1 MATAMSERQMWRELV
16 AQFHTG
22 MLITRAPHGVMHA
35 RPMAVA
41 KLEDDDDI
49 LFATSIESG
58 KVTDIDD
65 DHQAAV
71 TFQSST
77 AYVSISGPAKVVT
90 DRSKIHAVWSEA
102 MRVGSR
108 LAPRTRPCAS
118 CSSAPSTASSGTCRA
133 PRACG
138 TSSRRRRPTCRGGS
152 RSRCPISTARWTAR
166 ARAERA

>member
-1 MATAMSERQMWRELV
+1 MATATTERQMWRDLV

-22 MLITRAPHGVMHA
+22 MLITRAPHGAMHA

-49 LFATSIESG
+49 LFATSIASG

-90 DRSKIHAVWSEA
+90 DRSKIEAVWSEP
-102 MRVGSR
+102 MRVWFPAGPTDPS
-108 LAPRTRPCAS
+108 LCLLQLRPVQCEFWNMQGAKGLRYVFE
-118 CSSAPSTASSGTCRA
+118 AAKAYVQGRQPITVPDLHGEVDG
-133 PRACG
+133 P
-138 TSSRRRRPTCRGGS
+138 
-152 RSRCPISTARWTAR
+152 RSR
-166 ARAERA
+166 